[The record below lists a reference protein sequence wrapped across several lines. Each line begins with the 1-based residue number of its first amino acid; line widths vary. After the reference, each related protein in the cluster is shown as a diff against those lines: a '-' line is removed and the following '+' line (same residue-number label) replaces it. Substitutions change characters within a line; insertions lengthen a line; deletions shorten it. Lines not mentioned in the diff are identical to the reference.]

1 MNWLKSTANRLRQA
15 RPSRIGMRLLAFN
28 LLVVFLPIAGIFYL
42 DIYEDELLHSQ
53 ERSMV
58 QQGRLVAAA
67 LGTRADGVV
76 ADDAGALL
84 ARLERRGDARVRVY
98 NQLGALVADSARS
111 PDPTASERPNY
122 EAGSQYDP
130 LVKSVR
136 QRPLYRV
143 GAWLAG
149 MRRWARTVSRA
160 VLVPSRVAPRPS
172 GTDHTASP
180 TPEVRDALNG
190 KYGAGT
196 RPTPGQRSLTLHSAV
211 PVRHGDRVIGAVLV
225 TQSTFRILQALYDIR
240 LRLFLIVVAS
250 LCAAVVLSLLMSST
264 IVRPLVRL
272 RQAALA
278 LADRRKTPDGMPQ
291 VARRDEIG
299 DLARALD
306 ELTRR
311 LDAHIRLLESFSA
324 DVSHEFK
331 NPLASIRSAT
341 EMIAATDD
349 PADRQRMLDMMTRDV
364 DRLERLVSG
373 VRELARVDAQLAHEA
388 LETVDVPDLIRDLIG
403 GLRTEGCRTDV
414 VFEPGPGSIGVRAAP
429 DRLAQVFDNVLRNAV
444 SFAPEASVVQ
454 VSVRAIDGSC
464 VVSVEDRG
472 PGIPDAHLDRVFE
485 RFFTYRPGSVAGRRE
500 HTGLGLAIAKAIVDG
515 YGGVIRAA
523 NRDDGGATFEV
534 CLPLARHSQPSSRF
548 AHNITRAPSVS

>member
-1 MNWLKSTANRLRQA
+1 MNRFTALVHWLRRA
-15 RPSRIGMRLLAFN
+15 RPSRIGLRLLAFN

-42 DIYEDELLHSQ
+42 DVYEDELLQSQ

-67 LGTRADGVV
+67 LGTRADGFV
-76 ADDAGALL
+76 AEEAVELL

-98 NQLGALVADSARS
+98 DRLGALVGDSVRS
-111 PDPTASERPNY
+111 PDPAERPAY
-122 EAGSQYDP
+122 EGGSQYD
-130 LVKSVR
+130 VMTKGVR

-149 MRRWARTVSRA
+149 VRRWARTVSRA
-160 VLVPSRVAPRPS
+160 VLVPSGTTPRS
-172 GTDHTASP
+172 TGIDHATSP

-211 PVRHGDRVIGAVLV
+211 PIRHGERVIGAVLV

-240 LRLFLIVVAS
+240 LRLFQIVVAS
-250 LCAAVVLSLLMSST
+250 LCVAVVLSLLMSST

-278 LADRRKTPDGMPQ
+278 LADRRTAPDGIPQ
-291 VARRDEIG
+291 VTRHDEIG

-331 NPLASIRSAT
+331 NPLASIRSAA

-388 LETVDVPDLIRDLIG
+388 VETVDVPVLLRDLVG
-403 GLRTEGCRTDV
+403 GLRTEGCETELV
-414 VFEPGPGSIGVRAAP
+414 VESGESPVAVRGAP

-444 SFAPEASVVQ
+444 SFAPEGSVVQ
-454 VSVRAIDGSC
+454 VSVRAADGSC
-464 VVSVEDRG
+464 VVRVEDRG
-472 PGIPDAHLDRVFE
+472 PGIPEGHLERVFE
-485 RFFTYRPGSVAGRRE
+485 RFFTYRPGQVTGRRDY
-500 HTGLGLAIAKAIVDG
+500 TGLGLSIARAIVDG

-523 NRDDGGATFEV
+523 NRDGGGAMFEIR
-534 CLPLARHSQPSSRF
+534 LPLARSSQPSSRF

>member
-1 MNWLKSTANRLRQA
+1 MNSLTSPAHWLRLA
-15 RPSRIGMRLLAFN
+15 RPSRIGVRLLAFN

-42 DIYEDELLHSQ
+42 DVYEDELLQSQ

-67 LGTRADGVV
+67 LGTRAEGVG
-76 ADDAGALL
+76 ADEAVALL

-98 NQLGALVADSARS
+98 NQLGGLVADSARA
-111 PDPTASERPNY
+111 PDPTASAPEG
-122 EAGSQYDP
+122 ASQYD
-130 LVKSVR
+130 VMTKGVR

-149 MRRWARTVSRA
+149 VRRWARAVSRA
-160 VLVPSRVAPRPS
+160 VLVPSDVEPGPAGP
-172 GTDHTASP
+172 DHATSP
-180 TPEVRDALNG
+180 TPEVRDALKG
-190 KYGAGT
+190 RYGAGT

-211 PVRHGDRVIGAVLV
+211 PIRHGDRVIGAVLV
-225 TQSTFRILQALYDIR
+225 TQSTFRILQALYEIR
-240 LRLFLIVVAS
+240 LRLFQIVVAS

-278 LADRRKTPDGMPQ
+278 LADRRTAPDGIPQ
-291 VARRDEIG
+291 VERRDEIG

-331 NPLASIRSAT
+331 NPLASIRSAA
-341 EMIAATDD
+341 EMLAATDD

-388 LETVDVPDLIRDLIG
+388 VETVHVPVLLGDLVA
-403 GLRTEGCRTDV
+403 GLRTEGGQTELV
-414 VFEPGPGSIGVRAAP
+414 VESGDSAVGVRAAP

-444 SFAPEASVVQ
+444 SFAPEGSIVR
-454 VSVRAIDGSC
+454 VSVRAADGSC
-464 VVSVEDRG
+464 IVRVEDRG
-472 PGIPDAHLDRVFE
+472 PGIPEAHLERVFE
-485 RFFTYRPGSVAGRRE
+485 RFFTYRPGQVTGRRE
-500 HTGLGLAIAKAIVDG
+500 YTGLGLSIARAIVDG
-515 YGGVIRAA
+515 YGGAIRAA
-523 NRDDGGATFEV
+523 NRDGGGAMFEIR
-534 CLPLARHSQPSSRF
+534 LPLAKGFQPFSRF
-548 AHNITRAPSVS
+548 AHTVTRAPSVS